1 MKKIRNSRQNQSFQF
16 VKTLFYVNR
25 ELCARMS
32 CGQSFC
38 HNSVA
43 TTKSLKHV
51 TILQKK
57 MDVDH
62 NDNRDASSTTSGD
75 AESGTGGSRSARSE
89 DTGDI
94 QEALIKSEEKAV
106 RKAKCL
112 VGFSVLLCA
121 IAVLLS
127 VFFLTA
133 QSDRRSFEL
142 AVSTNHT

>member
-1 MKKIRNSRQNQSFQF
+1 
-16 VKTLFYVNR
+16 
-25 ELCARMS
+25 
-32 CGQSFC
+32 
-38 HNSVA
+38 
-43 TTKSLKHV
+43 
-51 TILQKK
+51 
-57 MDVDH
+57 MDVVPH
-62 NDNRDASSTTSGD
+62 GNPDASSTTSGD
-75 AESGTGGSRSARSE
+75 VASTAGESRSATRPRE
-89 DTGDI
+89 IGDI
-94 QEALIKSEEKAV
+94 ELAIIKSEERAV